1 MGFSL
6 NRATI
11 LGNVTR
17 DPETRTTTSGQTVV
31 SFSVATS
38 RRWKDQASGELK
50 EATEFHNCVAW
61 AKLAQTIGTYIHK
74 GSKIYLE
81 GRIQTRS
88 WDDPTGVKKYRTE
101 IVAESMI
108 MLDKK
113 GETAAADVD
122 SAGAPSATPTGKT
135 AVVPDTAQPS
145 TPTEE
150 EINIEDIP
158 F

>member
-17 DPETRTTTSGQTVV
+17 DPETRTTTSGQSVV

-38 RRWKDQASGELK
+38 RRWKDQTSGELK
-50 EATEFHNCVAW
+50 EATEFHNCVGW
-61 AKLAQTIGTYIHK
+61 GKLAQTIGTYVHK

-88 WDDPTGVKKYRTE
+88 WDDPTGAKKYRTE
-101 IVAESMI
+101 IVAETMI

-113 GETAAADVD
+113 GDLPAGQAGTP
-122 SAGAPSATPTGKT
+122 STSSPTGAPST
-135 AVVPDTAQPS
+135 APADTTAQPS

>member
-1 MGFSL
+1 MAFSL

-11 LGNVTR
+11 IGNMTR
-17 DPETRTTTSGQTVV
+17 DAESRTTGSGQSVV

-38 RRWKDQASGELK
+38 RRWKDQASGEMK

-61 AKLAQTIGTYIHK
+61 GRLAQTITTYTRK
-74 GSKIYLE
+74 GSKVYVE
-81 GRIQTRS
+81 GRLQTRS
-88 WDDPTGVKKYRTE
+88 WEGPDGKKNYRTE
-101 IVAESMI
+101 IVADNLI

-113 GETAAADVD
+113 GDGPAMTAEAPQPADD
-122 SAGAPSATPTGKT
+122 ATP
-135 AVVPDTAQPS
+135 P

>member
-17 DPETRTTTSGQTVV
+17 DPETRTTTSGQSVV

-38 RRWKDQASGELK
+38 RRWKDQTSGELK
-50 EATEFHNCVAW
+50 EATEFHNCVGW
-61 AKLAQTIGTYIHK
+61 GKLAQTIGSYVHK
-74 GSKIYLE
+74 GSKVYLE

-88 WDDPTGVKKYRTE
+88 WDDPTGAKKYRTE
-101 IVAESMI
+101 IVAESLI
-108 MLDKK
+108 LLDKK
-113 GETAAADVD
+113 GDVSASAVPASAPATAPAVAAE
-122 SAGAPSATPTGKT
+122 
-135 AVVPDTAQPS
+135 TAQPA

>member
-17 DPETRTTTSGQTVV
+17 DPETRTTTSGQSVV

-38 RRWKDQASGELK
+38 RRWKDKTSGELK

-61 AKLAQTIGTYIHK
+61 SNLATTVGSYVHK
-74 GSKIYLE
+74 GSKVYVE

-88 WDDPTGVKKYRTE
+88 WDDPTGAKKYRTE
-101 IVAESMI
+101 IVAESLI
-108 MLDKK
+108 LLDKK
-113 GETAAADVD
+113 GDVAAGPAAMTSGPT
-122 SAGAPSATPTGKT
+122 SAPAESM
-135 AVVPDTAQPS
+135 AQPAA
-145 TPTEE
+145 PTEE

>member
-17 DPETRTTTSGQTVV
+17 DPETRTTTSGQSVV

-38 RRWKDQASGELK
+38 RRWKDQTSGELK

-61 AKLAQTIGTYIHK
+61 AKLAQTIGTYVRK
-74 GSKIYLE
+74 GSKVYLE

-88 WDDPTGVKKYRTE
+88 WDDPTGAKKYRTE
-101 IVAESMI
+101 IVAESLI

-113 GETAAADVD
+113 SD
-122 SAGAPSATPTGKT
+122 GAPAGSPVNAP
-135 AVVPDTAQPS
+135 AMVADTAQPS
-145 TPTEE
+145 VPVEE

>member
-17 DPETRTTTSGQTVV
+17 DPETRTTTGGQSVV
-31 SFSVATS
+31 SFSVATN
-38 RRWKDQASGELK
+38 RRWRDQASGELK

-61 AKLAQTIGTYIHK
+61 SKLAQTIGTYVHK
-74 GSKIYLE
+74 GSKIYVE

-101 IVAESMI
+101 IVADSI
-108 MLDKK
+108 ILLDKK
-113 GETAAADVD
+113 GDVPAGAASVVPTAAPAD
-122 SAGAPSATPTGKT
+122 P
-135 AVVPDTAQPS
+135 TAQPAPA
-145 TPTEE
+145 PTEA

>member
-17 DPETRTTTSGQTVV
+17 DPETRTTTSGQSVV
-31 SFSVATS
+31 SFSIATS
-38 RRWKDQASGELK
+38 RRWKDQTSGELK

-61 AKLAQTIGTYIHK
+61 AKLAQTIGTYVHK
-74 GSKIYLE
+74 GSKVYLE

-101 IVAESMI
+101 IVADSLI
-108 MLDKK
+108 LLDKK
-113 GETAAADVD
+113 GDGPSGATPTSTAAAP
-122 SAGAPSATPTGKT
+122 AETPAPA
-135 AVVPDTAQPS
+135 
-145 TPTEE
+145 PTEE

>member
-1 MGFSL
+1 MAFSL

-11 LGNVTR
+11 LGNITR
-17 DPETRTTTSGQTVV
+17 DPESRTTTSGQNVV

-38 RRWKDQASGELK
+38 RRWKDQTSGELK

-61 AKLAQTIGTYIHK
+61 GRLAQTVSTYCRK
-74 GSKIYLE
+74 GSKVYLE

-101 IVAESMI
+101 IVADNVI
-108 MLDKK
+108 LLDKK
-113 GETAAADVD
+113 GDVPAAD
-122 SAGAPSATPTGKT
+122 
-135 AVVPDTAQPS
+135 S
-145 TPTEE
+145 TPAADAPAPAAPTED

>member
-1 MGFSL
+1 MSFSL

-17 DPETRTTTSGQTVV
+17 DPESRTTTSGQSVV

-38 RRWKDQASGELK
+38 RRWKDQQSGELK

-61 AKLAQTIGTYIHK
+61 GKLAQTIGTYVHK
-74 GSKIYLE
+74 GSKVYLD
-81 GRIQTRS
+81 GRLQTRS

-101 IVAESMI
+101 VVAENLI
-108 MLDKK
+108 LLDKK
-113 GETAAADVD
+113 GEGAMAAATASV
-122 SAGAPSATPTGKT
+122 PSAPAAPTDAT
-135 AVVPDTAQPS
+135 VQPAA
-145 TPTEE
+145 PTEE

>member
-1 MGFSL
+1 MAFSL

-17 DPETRTTTSGQTVV
+17 DPETRTTTGGQSVV

-38 RRWKDQASGELK
+38 RRWKDQTSGELK

-61 AKLAQTIGTYIHK
+61 AKLAQTIGTYVRK
-74 GSKIYLE
+74 GSKVYVE

-101 IVAESMI
+101 IVAENLI

-113 GETAAADVD
+113 ADGPAAGTDM
-122 SAGAPSATPTGKT
+122 SAASTPDTIAQPAAPSE
-135 AVVPDTAQPS
+135 D
-145 TPTEE
+145 
-150 EINIEDIP
+150 EINIADIP

>member
-1 MGFSL
+1 MSFSL

-17 DPETRTTTSGQTVV
+17 DPETRTTTSGQSVV
-31 SFSVATS
+31 SFSIATS
-38 RRWKDQASGELK
+38 RRWKDQTSGELK

-61 AKLAQTIGTYIHK
+61 GKLAQTVGTYLRK
-74 GSKIYLE
+74 GSKVYLE

-101 IVAESMI
+101 IVADSVI
-108 MLDKK
+108 LLDKK
-113 GETAAADVD
+113 GDTPGATAPATAAAP
-122 SAGAPSATPTGKT
+122 AET
-135 AVVPDTAQPS
+135 TAQPAA
-145 TPTEE
+145 PTED

>member
-11 LGNVTR
+11 IGNITR
-17 DPETRTTTSGQTVV
+17 DPETRTTTSGQNVV

-38 RRWKDQASGELK
+38 RRWKDQTSGEMR

-61 AKLAQTIGTYIHK
+61 ARLAQTVSSYCRK
-74 GSKIYLE
+74 GSKVYVE
-81 GRIQTRS
+81 GRLQTRS

-101 IVAESMI
+101 IVADGVI
-108 MLDKK
+108 LLDKK
-113 GETAAADVD
+113 GDAITEAPAAAKED
-122 SAGAPSATPTGKT
+122 ATPAATGP
-135 AVVPDTAQPS
+135 V
-145 TPTEE
+145 EE

>member
-17 DPETRTTTSGQTVV
+17 DPETRTTTSGQSVV

-38 RRWKDQASGELK
+38 RRWKDKTSGELK

-61 AKLAQTIGTYIHK
+61 SNLAQTVGSYVRK
-74 GSKIYLE
+74 GSKLYVE

-101 IVAESMI
+101 IVADSVI
-108 MLDKK
+108 LLDKK
-113 GETAAADVD
+113 GDVSASSAPAATPAAAPAD
-122 SAGAPSATPTGKT
+122 S
-135 AVVPDTAQPS
+135 TAQPAA
-145 TPTEE
+145 PTEE

>member
-1 MGFSL
+1 MSFSL

-17 DPETRTTTSGQTVV
+17 DPETRTTTGGQSVV

-38 RRWKDQASGELK
+38 RRWKDQTSGELK

-61 AKLAQTIGTYIHK
+61 SKLAQTIGTYVHK
-74 GSKIYLE
+74 GSKVYIE

-88 WDDPTGVKKYRTE
+88 WDDPTGAKKYRTE
-101 IVAESMI
+101 IVAENLI
-108 MLDKK
+108 LLDKK
-113 GETAAADVD
+113 GD
-122 SAGAPSATPTGKT
+122 SPVGAPAASAPV
-135 AVVPDTAQPS
+135 APDTAQPAM
-145 TPTEE
+145 PTEE

>member
-17 DPETRTTTSGQTVV
+17 DPETRTTTTGQTVV
-31 SFSVATS
+31 SFSIATS

-61 AKLAQTIGTYIHK
+61 AKLAQTIGSYVHK
-74 GSKIYLE
+74 GSKVYLE

-101 IVAESMI
+101 IVADSI
-108 MLDKK
+108 ILLDKK
-113 GETAAADVD
+113 G
-122 SAGAPSATPTGKT
+122 
-135 AVVPDTAQPS
+135 VVPAGTPSVSAPTAPADTTAQPP